1 MRNFFYDIKAF
12 YLLRQEVKRH
22 RNTAEWQKLGL
33 RHDWLYRIYTVLN
46 PVEQDLGDDAQMIE
60 MKMVDRCLPIT
71 KYIMT
76 LGTTANNEVGL
87 SEVLTLSM
95 EKIPDTNSYLVVYYQ
110 IYYWFSKWRIFSRLF
125 ILLALAITGCV
136 LVF

>member
-12 YLLRQEVKRH
+12 YLLRREVKRH
-22 RNTAEWQKLGL
+22 RTTAEWQKLGL

-46 PVEQDLGDDAQMIE
+46 PLEQDRGDDDQMIE
-60 MKMVDRCLPIT
+60 MKTVDRCVPIT

-76 LGTTANNEVGL
+76 LGTSSNNEVGL

-95 EKIPDTNSYLVVYYQ
+95 EKIPGTNSYLVVYYQ

-136 LVF
+136 LAF